1 MPQYFSEKYICM
13 PGSDNMGSFISDNK
27 KLAKEYLETKIE
39 LTRLRLIRVV
49 SRLAG
54 HFIWVIVSLFLLSLL
69 STFIGLTLGFWLSY
83 LTGSY
88 TIGFGLTSI
97 FILLLILLVVALRKV
112 LFVNPIIRAIIKN
125 TNEEDDLYN
134 ENQTS

>member
-1 MPQYFSEKYICM
+1 MS
-13 PGSDNMGSFISDNK
+13 GSDNLGSFISENK

-39 LTRLRLIRVV
+39 VTRLRLIRIV
-49 SRLAG
+49 SKLSG

-69 STFIGLTLGFWLSY
+69 TTFIGLTLGFWLSQ

-88 TIGFGLTSI
+88 ARGFGLTSI
-97 FILLLILLVVALRKV
+97 FILLVILLVMALRKV
-112 LFVNPIIRAIIKN
+112 LFVNPIIRAIIKS
-125 TNEEDDLYN
+125 TNEKDDDIHN